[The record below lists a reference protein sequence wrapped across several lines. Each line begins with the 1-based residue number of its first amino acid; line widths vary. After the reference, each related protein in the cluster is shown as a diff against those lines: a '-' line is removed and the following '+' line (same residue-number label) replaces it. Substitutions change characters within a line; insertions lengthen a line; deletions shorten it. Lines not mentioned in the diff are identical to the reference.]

1 MQNYFL
7 IFSNMFSLQ
16 LIIGQL
22 LYSGKMMRRDN
33 FRPRAVLSILAVY
46 LISSVLYVP
55 LYYTGLWF
63 LSNTLYYLLVFLMS
77 VLVLFIIFDEPW
89 ESIILC
95 ASCGYLT
102 PSI

>member
-46 LISSVLYVP
+46 LISSVL
-55 LYYTGLWF
+55 
-63 LSNTLYYLLVFLMS
+63 
-77 VLVLFIIFDEPW
+77 
-89 ESIILC
+89 
-95 ASCGYLT
+95 
-102 PSI
+102 